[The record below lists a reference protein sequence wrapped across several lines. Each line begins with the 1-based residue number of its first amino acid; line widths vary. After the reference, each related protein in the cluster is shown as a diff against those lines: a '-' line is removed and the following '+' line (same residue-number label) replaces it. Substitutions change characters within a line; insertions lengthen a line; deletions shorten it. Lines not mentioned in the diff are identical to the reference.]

1 MANKAPLV
9 LAMVSLL
16 LLVLVV
22 VPTGATSAKR
32 RHQIVLRYYSHQ
44 QFGVNEFVNVNASV
58 AAVNGTQ
65 TGVGLGVV
73 YAYPIT
79 ATPNTTSPSIGFI
92 RGTSTVASN
101 TLPATYFVARTVV
114 HYSDPTFKR
123 TPKSKNN
130 IGLQGTFTTQGEAD
144 FTSGQPWEYAITGGT
159 GDFRNTF
166 GYTIGR
172 VYSRTPTATTAI
184 LVTLYETYLWI

>member
-1 MANKAPLV
+1 MANKASLV

-22 VPTGATSAKR
+22 VPTVATSAKR
-32 RHQIVLRYYSHQ
+32 RHQIVLRYYSYQ

-58 AAVNGTQ
+58 AAVSGTQ

-79 ATPNTTSPSIGFI
+79 VTPNATSPSIGFI

-123 TPKSKNN
+123 NPKSKN
-130 IGLQGTFTTQGEAD
+130 IGLEGTFTTQGEAD
-144 FTSGQPWEYAITGGT
+144 ITSGEPWEYAITGGT

-172 VYSRTPTATTAI
+172 VYSRTPTATGAI
-184 LVTLYETYLWI
+184 NVILYETYLRI

>member
-1 MANKAPLV
+1 MASNVPLV

-16 LLVLVV
+16 LVVLVA
-22 VPTGATSAKR
+22 VPVGATSARR
-32 RHQIVLRYYSHQ
+32 RHQIVLRYYSQQ
-44 QFGVNEFVNVNASV
+44 QFGVNEFANINASV
-58 AAVNGTQ
+58 PAVNGTR

-73 YAYPIT
+73 YAYPLT
-79 ATPNTTSPSIGFI
+79 TTPNATSTSLGFI

-123 TPKSKNN
+123 NPKSKN
-130 IGLQGTFTTQGEAD
+130 IGLEGTFTTQGEAD
-144 FTSGQPWEYAITGGT
+144 FTSGKPWEYAVTGGT

-184 LVTLYETYLWI
+184 VVTIYETWLWI